1 LGVGEETGHLD
12 AMLVRTSDAYDG
24 EVKNTIDRMLSV
36 LVPALVLVL
45 AAMIF
50 TIVFAILM
58 PMMNM
63 SELVG

>member
-1 LGVGEETGHLD
+1 
-12 AMLVRTSDAYDG
+12 
-24 EVKNTIDRMLSV
+24 V

-45 AAMIF
+45 AGMIF